1 MRLFFALW
9 PPAELAAGL
18 HARAVQLAQT
28 YGGHAMRA
36 DTLHLTLQFLGELPN
51 AALAGVHE
59 AAAAVDVTA
68 FALTID
74 RFGFWPHN
82 RILWAGSHL
91 ASAPA
96 SALAAAL
103 AESLQKSGI
112 WPINKPAR
120 PFVPHLTLIRRVR
133 DPAPRF
139 PELPDLYWPCDRF
152 VLVRSHRSH
161 RSARGADYEKI
172 GEWRLR

>member
-9 PPAELAAGL
+9 PSAELAGSL
-18 HARAVQLAQT
+18 HAQALQLAQT

-36 DTLHLTLQFLGELPN
+36 DTLHLTLQFLGEQPATAVARLQ
-51 AALAGVHE
+51 E
-59 AAAAVDVTA
+59 AAAAVDAVA
-68 FALTID
+68 FTLNID
-74 RFGFWPHN
+74 CLGFWPHN

-91 ASAPA
+91 ASVPA
-96 SALAAAL
+96 SALAARL

-133 DPAPRF
+133 DAAPRL

-152 VLVRSHRSH
+152 VLVRSHRS
-161 RSARGADYEKI
+161 ARGADYEKI